1 MTVADKLKVIEMGSR
16 AISQRKIASQLNVSK
31 TQVQAILNRK
41 ESIQE
46 SVNSGNQRL
55 DARWIGDFSKYPE
68 IDAAVYKWFVS
79 VRKPEHRCKPLPVS
93 RSLLQARALQE
104 AKLRNITDFKA
115 SDGWFLG
122 WRRRHQI
129 GASICL
135 NGEAGDVDVNELEP
149 LMQNFRK
156 SLIDYRP
163 ENIFNMDESGLFFRA
178 LPARTYLVNS
188 EKRRD
193 VRGIKALTAKDRV
206 TIIFCVN
213 ATGTRKVPPLIVGS
227 SKTPHCFQDSRPPL
241 PYINQANSWLNSAVY
256 RH

>member
-1 MTVADKLKVIEMGSR
+1 MHAKS
-16 AISQRKIASQLNVSK
+16 
-31 TQVQAILNRK
+31 
-41 ESIQE
+41 
-46 SVNSGNQRL
+46 
-55 DARWIGDFSKYPE
+55 
-68 IDAAVYKWFVS
+68 
-79 VRKPEHRCKPLPVS
+79 
-93 RSLLQARALQE
+93 RALQTDGF
-104 AKLRNITDFKA
+104 RN
-115 SDGWFLG
+115 
-122 WRRRHQI
+122 WRKRNEI
-129 GASICL
+129 GLSICL
-135 NGEAGDVDVNELEP
+135 NGEVGDVYINELAP

-163 ENIFNMDESGLFFRA
+163 ENIFSMDKSGLFFRA

-241 PYINQANSWLNSAVY
+241 PYINQANSWVNSAVY
-256 RH
+256 RHWWGNVLVPKIRSWTKEPVGLVMDNFSGHDLTCTDETGQITQSSLKISQKFNFTSSTS